1 MKAGVSIMNAIKSV
15 KYFLLLALLAT
26 SGIGSVWADRGH
38 GHGSMRFGVII
49 GPVWN
54 PWYHPSPHYYPS
66 PYYYPPYPPVVIE
79 RSPLVY
85 IEQSPPPS
93 APAAQSAQSGYWY
106 YCNSSKAYYPYVNEC
121 PGGWQKVLPQPP
133 SQP

>member
-1 MKAGVSIMNAIKSV
+1 MNAIKSV
-15 KYFLLLALLAT
+15 KWLLLLALLAT
-26 SGIGSVWADRGH
+26 SGIGSVWAYHGH
-38 GHGSMRFGVII
+38 GHGAFRFGVMI

-54 PWYHPSPHYYPS
+54 PWYQPLPYHYPS
-66 PYYYPPYPPVVIE
+66 PYYYYPPYPPVVIE
-79 RSPLVY
+79 RSPPVY

-93 APAAQSAQSGYWY
+93 IPAPQSAQSGYWH
-106 YCNSSKAYYPYVNEC
+106 YCNATKAYYPYVNEC